1 MKNLINL
8 ILILLVLPTL
18 LISYLGLTN
27 KYLCWLFEIES
38 MEEYPWVLV
47 AYFIVFVVVIL
58 FTCLM
63 YFKDSELNKPD
74 NQKRTILEDFINLFK
89 K

>member
-18 LISYLGLTN
+18 LMSYLGLTN

-38 MEEYPWVLV
+38 MKEYPFVIV
-47 AYFIVFVVVIL
+47 AYVIGFCAVIVFA
-58 FTCLM
+58 CLT
-63 YFKDSELNKPD
+63 YFNNSELNKPD
-74 NQKRTILEDFINLFK
+74 NQKRTILEDFINLLK

>member
-38 MEEYPWVLV
+38 MKGYPFVIV
-47 AYFIVFVVVIL
+47 AYIACFLAVIVFAGL
-58 FTCLM
+58 T
-63 YFKDSELNKPD
+63 YFNNSELNKPD
-74 NQKRTILEDFINLFK
+74 NQKTTILEDFINLFK